1 MRTGLDR
8 LWTAFC
14 RLRDGIATSIL
25 AWSVVQF
32 APVVRSQRFWGWRG
46 DT

>member
-8 LWTAFC
+8 LRTAFC
-14 RLRDGIATSIL
+14 RLRDGIAIPIL
-25 AWSVVQF
+25 VWSVVQV
-32 APVVRSQRFWGWRG
+32 APVVRNQRFWGWRC